1 MGRRAKQ
8 HFEFEAIAID
18 RSASESQYR
27 QLENQIREAI
37 TNGLLTAGSR
47 VPSSRRLAGMLGVSR
62 NTVLTAYEQLL
73 SEGYLESETG
83 SGTRVAQFLPEAF
96 EYAEQSETAQ
106 ATGSFEELLSTSG
119 KMLARYASW
128 MPEFAP
134 IPQPFR
140 PHLPAVKEFPSAAWN
155 RLASEQARWSMRHLD
170 QCDAQGYEPLRQAV
184 AEYMGVSRGVSCSSR
199 QVIITSGAQQ
209 GLNLVTQLLLEPQ
222 DAIWVE
228 EPGNAPANQ
237 LLELLGFRIL
247 PVPVDQA
254 GIDLTRVPEPQTSPK
269 LIYVT
274 PGGQWPLAMTMSP
287 DRRQQLLAE
296 AERHQSWI
304 IEDDY
309 NGEFRYTGRPYPT
322 LSSLDQRGQTIYMGS
337 FSKLLFPAIRL
348 GFLIVP
354 EQIAGAFLY
363 ARWLNDRF
371 SPPLTQM
378 VLHRFIESGQFLK
391 HIRQMRS
398 LYQERQTCLYETLMQ
413 ELGDV
418 IDVDLPESGMH
429 LVVQG
434 KTPQLDQELMAA
446 ADRANMEYHAV
457 RMYARQPEQVPG
469 MVLGFAAFDQKQIKK
484 AVRNWAREFK
494 QC

>member
-8 HFEFEAIAID
+8 HFEFEAISID
-18 RSASESQYR
+18 KSAGESQYR

-37 TNGLLTAGSR
+37 TGGLLPAGAR
-47 VPSSRRLAGMLGVSR
+47 VPSSRRLAQMLEISR

-73 SEGYLESETG
+73 AEGYLESETG

-96 EYAEQSETAQ
+96 EYTEQPEAPQ
-106 ATGSFEELLSTSG
+106 ATGDFEELLSTSG
-119 KMLARYASW
+119 KVLARYAGW
-128 MPEFAP
+128 MPDFAP
-134 IPQPFR
+134 LPQPFR
-140 PHLPAVKEFPSAAWN
+140 PHLPAVKEFPSASWN
-155 RLASEQARWSMRHLD
+155 RLSNEQARWSMRHLD

-184 AEYMGVSRGVSCSSR
+184 AEYMGVSRGVSCNSA

-209 GLNLVTQLLLEPQ
+209 GLNLVTQVLLERQ
-222 DAIWVE
+222 DTIWVE

-237 LLELLGFRIL
+237 LLELLGFRIV

-254 GIDLTRVPEPQTSPK
+254 GIDLTRVPDQKISPK

-287 DRRQQLLAE
+287 DRRQQLLTE
-296 AERHQSWI
+296 AERRQSWI

-309 NGEFRYTGRPYPT
+309 NGEFRYTGRPHPT

-354 EQIAGAFLY
+354 EQIAGAFRY

-371 SPPLTQM
+371 SSPLTQM

-398 LYQERQTCLYETLMQ
+398 LYQERQACLYETLLR
-413 ELGDV
+413 ELGEV

-446 ADRANMEYHAV
+446 ADRAGMEYHAV
-457 RMYARQPEQVPG
+457 RMYAQEPEQVPG
-469 MVLGFAAFDQKQIKK
+469 MILGFAAFDQKQIRK
-484 AVRNWAREFK
+484 AVRNWAQEFN
-494 QC
+494 QR